1 MKWENLTLLDSYK
14 KLQGAAVVDVKA
26 AMAGENGAKRV
37 KEYCVPMSNGMVYN
51 FAAKQVDDDILAIL
65 QEFADEAELT
75 EKYAALY
82 NGEVINTGE
91 KRLVLHQLC
100 RGQLG
105 EDVIADGLSRRELRN
120 LQIKFMQAKLPMK
133 TARNSRLSARSV
145 SAAATSARALCT
157 SLLRAGQKSTIH

>member
-14 KLQGAAVVDVKA
+14 KLQDAAVVDVKA

-75 EKYAALY
+75 EKLTEYMSQDIKDMKMLAKFMSNAANKEKIDRLL
-82 NGEVINTGE
+82 NGEIDE
-91 KRLVLHQLC
+91 IK
-100 RGQLG
+100 
-105 EDVIADGLSRRELRN
+105 IIDGVN
-120 LQIKFMQAKLPMK
+120 A
-133 TARNSRLSARSV
+133 
-145 SAAATSARALCT
+145 
-157 SLLRAGQKSTIH
+157 